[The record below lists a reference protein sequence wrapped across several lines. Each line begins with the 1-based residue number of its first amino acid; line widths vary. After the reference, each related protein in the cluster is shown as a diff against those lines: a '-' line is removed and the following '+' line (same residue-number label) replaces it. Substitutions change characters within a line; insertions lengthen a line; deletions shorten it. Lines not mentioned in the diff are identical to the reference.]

1 MASTLTSDK
10 EASRSDSGSEDDTGY
25 HSANL
30 LFEYR
35 WPAQDPYSE
44 TFMLQEQVVEYLEIR
59 GFSRKYPGE
68 CVLWDHKEKCYVL
81 YYYIVLP
88 KFFTVLLC
96 SSLQHAILF

>member
-35 WPAQDPYSE
+35 WPAHDPYSE
-44 TFMLQEQVVEYLEIR
+44 TYMLQEQVVEYLEIR

-88 KFFTVLLC
+88 EIFTVLLC
-96 SSLQHAILF
+96 SSLQHAVLF

>member
-1 MASTLTSDK
+1 MASVLTSDK

-35 WPAQDPYSE
+35 WPAHDPYSE
-44 TFMLQEQVVEYLEIR
+44 TYMLQEQVVEYLEIR

-68 CVLWDHKEKCYVL
+68 CVLWGHKEKCYVL
-81 YYYIVLP
+81 YFCT
-88 KFFTVLLC
+88 K
-96 SSLQHAILF
+96 SLQVRYHAPYSVQYAILF